1 MPLHQPHQHSFKD
14 RLGTGPGG
22 PRLEDGLAWAA
33 EHGFHYAD
41 FNADHGPN
49 ALGTWDPA
57 RIAHVRDFCQV
68 QDVHLGLH
76 TLSGVNVAEFS
87 PYVGEAVDAY
97 VQAHVDLAE
106 RLGAEHVITHAG
118 VHQSSELDLRWQASL
133 DRLQRAA
140 DYAAAHHVPLLLEN
154 MNREPAEAELHY
166 LGHTVDELGRYFD
179 RIASPFLQW
188 GFSAN
193 HAHLLPGDFDAFLD
207 AFGTD
212 RIGLVL
218 VADNRGQV
226 EEHLLPGQGT
236 LDFGRLFRQLEGA
249 GYRGPYMLTFGTRA
263 EKLAGRQTLLGAA
276 AQAGVSPG

>member
-1 MPLHQPHQHSFKD
+1 MPEHHHSLAE

-33 EHGFHYAD
+33 EHGFLYVD

-49 ALGTWDPA
+49 ALSTWTAA
-57 RIAHVRDFCQV
+57 RIEAVRATCAAHDL
-68 QDVHLGLH
+68 HLGIH
-76 TLSGVNVAEFS
+76 TLSAVNVAEFS
-87 PYVGEAVDAY
+87 PFVSEAVDAY
-97 VQAHVDLAE
+97 LRAHIDLAA

-118 VHQSSELDLRWQASL
+118 LHQSSELELRWQASL

-140 DYAAAHHVPLLLEN
+140 EYAEARQVRLLLEN
-154 MNREPAEAELHY
+154 MNKEPDDAEVHY
-166 LGHTVDELGRYFD
+166 MGHTVEELRRYFE
-179 RIASPFLQW
+179 RIASPALQW

-207 AFGTD
+207 AFGTQ

-226 EEHLLPGQGT
+226 EEHLLPGEGT
-236 LDFGRLFRQLEGA
+236 LDFARLFGRLEGA
-249 GYRGPYMLTFGTRA
+249 GYRGPYMLTFGTR
-263 EKLAGRQTLLGAA
+263 EQKLRGREYLL
-276 AQAGVSPG
+276 AQATQPA